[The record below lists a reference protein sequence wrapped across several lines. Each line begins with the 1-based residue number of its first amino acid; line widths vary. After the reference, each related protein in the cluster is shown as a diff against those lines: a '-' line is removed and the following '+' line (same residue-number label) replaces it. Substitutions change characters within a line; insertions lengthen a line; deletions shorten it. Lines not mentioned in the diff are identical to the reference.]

1 MSKRYFLVR
10 VIFDKP
16 ISGQHLVE
24 LINASIA
31 KYFGEMGTASINPQF
46 ISYNP
51 NAEAIVA
58 CQKCMSNQLL
68 TALTFVQETDG
79 MPISLLVVRVS
90 GTIRSLSKPNK

>member
-16 ISGQHLVE
+16 ITEQHLVE

-31 KYFGEMGTASINPQF
+31 KYFGEIGSASINLQF
-46 ISYNP
+46 ISYKP
-51 NAEAIVA
+51 NAEAVVA
-58 CQKCMSNQLL
+58 CEKCMSNELL
-68 TALTFVQETDG
+68 TALTFVQEADG
-79 MPISLLVVRVS
+79 IPISILVVRVS